1 MNNKKLTNTQVK
13 IYLYIATRGGNVS
26 VRDIAR
32 DLNLP
37 VSTVHY
43 NLKRLEE
50 LGYIAK
56 SSEGYIV
63 KNPIKLKDYILVGKL
78 LIPRLLIYGLFFTG
92 IFIGTLVYTVR
103 TSLTADRLLLLLIS
117 LLATLIF
124 YIEALRTH
132 RRTLF

>member
-1 MNNKKLTNTQVK
+1 MSSRKLSDTQLK
-13 IYLYIATRGGNVS
+13 IYLYIATRGGDVS

-37 VSTVHY
+37 PSTVHY

-56 SSEGYIV
+56 GSEGYVI
-63 KNPIKLKDYILVGKL
+63 KNPIKLEDYILVGKL

-92 IFIGTLVYTVR
+92 VFIGTLIYTVR
-103 TSLTADRLLLLLIS
+103 SGLTADKLLTLLIS
-117 LLATLIF
+117 LLATILF
-124 YIEALRTH
+124 YFEALKT
-132 RRTLF
+132 RRRALF